1 MKHLFVPGDHPP
13 ISTNPAGDVSGEVYE
28 TPDQVLARIPICRR
42 HLINLTR
49 RGVLP
54 SILLGRRRLYPR
66 SLLDRALTRLAQS
79 K

>member
-1 MKHLFVPGDHPP
+1 MGMQEHPSGLTNAVP
-13 ISTNPAGDVSGEVYE
+13 AGEVYE

-66 SLLDRALTRLAQS
+66 SLLDRALSRLAQS